1 MEEHMQRHRIA
12 GLFGAGAM
20 TLGTLLFCIPA
31 SADQP
36 LVLQTQGHFWVGGE
50 VVDSLFPSASPGGFG
65 PAVGHTVANANFV
78 EFWIPQPQDQEK
90 SAGVP
95 IVFIPGGGLSGLIY
109 QMTPDRREGW
119 NFFFTRKGFPVYIVT
134 PAGRERAGY
143 PIDHYNGC
151 RAKDK
156 RFPCKTQ
163 PVLQRWTDSSWVG
176 FSVGPEP
183 GDAAQNPEGAGVRCP
198 NRSRE
203 DPTDPDSEFGNPLD
217 CGGNQWPPG
226 EDAFFNY
233 MAQISA
239 QLPLT
244 GPGGGGEL
252 RTGLIELLDEIGPA
266 IIIAHSS
273 GGAAVQTLA
282 NTNPELFKALITVEP
297 APFQCRGNL
306 GGADLTNFAMVP
318 YLNLLGEFGV
328 NTTCLALIAALNA
341 IPGGDAQQLELDA
354 VGIFGNSHIM
364 MQELNSDEIAK
375 TMFDWIR
382 DHVD

>member
-1 MEEHMQRHRIA
+1 MQRYRIA

-36 LVLQTQGHFWVGGE
+36 LVLETQGHFWVGGE
-50 VVDSLFPSASPGGFG
+50 VVDSLWPQASPGRFG

-78 EFWIPQPQDQEK
+78 EFWIPMVKQK
-90 SAGVP
+90 NAGVP
-95 IVFIPGGGLSGLIY
+95 IVFVPGGGLSGLIY

-119 NFFFTRKGFPVYIVT
+119 NFFFVRQGFPVYIVT

-151 RAKDK
+151 RQGDED
-156 RFPCKTQ
+156 FPCDEQ

-183 GDAAQNPEGAGVRCP
+183 GVAAERDEGAGEACP
-198 NRSRE
+198 NRARK
-203 DPTDPDSEFGNPLD
+203 DPTDPDSPFENPPD

-226 EDAFFNY
+226 EEAFFNY

-244 GPGGGGEL
+244 GPFGGGEL
-252 RTGLIELLDEIGPA
+252 RTGLIELLEDIGPA
-266 IIIAHSS
+266 VIIAHSS

-282 NTNPELFKALITVEP
+282 NTRPDLFKALITVEP
-297 APFQCRGNL
+297 APFQCRGVL
-306 GGADLTNFAMVP
+306 GGADLTNFATIP
-318 YLNLLGEFGV
+318 YLNLLGEFGR
-328 NTTCLALIAALNA
+328 NTTCVPLIDALNA
-341 IPGGDAQQLELDA
+341 IPGGDAQQLVLDD

-364 MQELNSDEIAK
+364 MQELNSDKIAK
-375 TMFDWIR
+375 TMSDWIR
-382 DHVD
+382 DHVDGD